1 MGVTRLAV
9 ALGSVQILVGT
20 DRVYT
25 VVVMELPF
33 RLINGTLL
41 SHVLRLLIILI
52 NEADVG
58 IRRLV

>member
-9 ALGSVQILVGT
+9 ALGSDQILVGT

-25 VVVMELPF
+25 VVVMELSF

-41 SHVLRLLIILI
+41 SHILRLLIILI
-52 NEADVG
+52 NEADV
-58 IRRLV
+58 

>member
-1 MGVTRLAV
+1 MTRLAV

-25 VVVMELPF
+25 VVVMELSF

>member
-1 MGVTRLAV
+1 VTGLAV

-25 VVVMELPF
+25 VVVMELSF

>member
-1 MGVTRLAV
+1 MTGLAV

-25 VVVMELPF
+25 VVVMELSF